1 MTMPGGWELI
11 IVGILMLALM
21 LALVGVVIWRIGPRR

>member
-1 MTMPGGWELI
+1 MPGGWEQVIAL
-11 IVGILMLALM
+11 VLMLGVM